1 MFVEIHIMDSLSE
14 ILGKICEAKVKG
26 RLWGEGKFVI
36 DLPKGADFLTIDQ
49 DWKITLVEAKKKY
62 KKYTPNED
70 RARKLAESI
79 GIEYETIVC
88 DPFE

>member
-1 MFVEIHIMDSLSE
+1 MFFEIHIMDSLSK
-14 ILGKICEAKVKG
+14 ILGEICEAKVKA
-26 RLWGEGKFVI
+26 RLMGEGKLVVE
-36 DLPKGADFLTIDQ
+36 LSKGADFLTIDR

-79 GIEYETIVC
+79 GVEYETIVC
-88 DPFE
+88 DPLE